1 MPPTPLRLNN
11 LQSIPE
17 HFSDNAKM
25 SLIIAKSFT

>member
-1 MPPTPLRLNN
+1 MSPAPLRFNN

-17 HFSDNAKM
+17 HFFDNAKM